1 MTGDRKTGQQGP
13 FAHRENLTVFT
24 HAVRRPLA
32 AAAAGSARWMVLTVA
47 GLLAWALLATGAAG
61 THSHRPADAPVT
73 PLRLTSGDSA
83 DTRFHVSSFN
93 ILGWTHTRGSS
104 RYADGV
110 KRMTWAHE
118 ILRSH
123 HVNVVGF
130 QELQP
135 QQLEKFNELT
145 GKRWS
150 VYPGDRFERIAMH
163 NSIAWKTRRWERV
176 DVDYI
181 NIPYFFGD
189 PVKMP
194 VVKLRHRATDRLVY
208 FANFHNPADSYGNAQ
223 KWRDQAR
230 RKQIDLADRIAETGV
245 PLVITGDMN
254 ERDKYF
260 CNMVGKTSMHAANG
274 GSNREGEPCE
284 TPDYM
289 GIDWIFGS
297 RAISFTGYKRVET
310 ELVRKTTDH
319 PFLVARATISNP

>member
-1 MTGDRKTGQQGP
+1 M
-13 FAHRENLTVFT
+13 LT
-24 HAVRRPLA
+24 HALRRPLA
-32 AAAAGSARWMVLTVA
+32 AATASSRSWLVLTVV
-47 GLLAWALLATGAAG
+47 GLLAWGLVATAAAG
-61 THSHRPADAPVT
+61 AHRHRSPEVPAG
-73 PLRLTSGDSA
+73 PLRLTSGDTA

-110 KRMTWAHE
+110 TRMGYAFE
-118 ILRSH
+118 VMANH

-150 VYPGDRFERIAMH
+150 VYPGGRFERIAMH
-163 NSIAWKTRRWERV
+163 NSIAWKTHKWERV
-176 DVDYI
+176 EADYI
-181 NIPYFFGD
+181 NIPYFYGL

-194 VVKLRHRATDRLVY
+194 VVLLRHRATDRLVY
-208 FANFHNPADSYGNAQ
+208 FANFHNPADSYGDAQ

-230 RKQIDLADRIAETGV
+230 RKQIDLANRIAETGI

-254 ERDKYF
+254 EREKYF
-260 CNMVGKTSMHAANG
+260 CNMVGKTNMRAANG
-274 GSNREGEPCE
+274 GSNREGERCE

-297 RAISFTGYKRVET
+297 SSMSFTGYRRVET

-319 PFLVARATISNP
+319 PFLVARARIPN

>member
-1 MTGDRKTGQQGP
+1 MYTR
-13 FAHRENLTVFT
+13 
-24 HAVRRPLA
+24 AVRRPMIETIASRSWL
-32 AAAAGSARWMVLTVA
+32 VLTVV
-47 GLLAWALLATGAAG
+47 GLLAWGLVATAAAG
-61 THSHRPADAPVT
+61 PHSHRPADAPVT
-73 PLRLTSGDSA
+73 ALRLTSGDGA

-110 KRMTWAHE
+110 TRMKYAFE
-118 ILRSH
+118 VMENH

-135 QQLEKFNELT
+135 QQLDKFNELT
-145 GKRWS
+145 GKRWA
-150 VYPGDRFERIAMH
+150 VYPGGRFERIAMH
-163 NSIAWKTRRWERV
+163 NSIAWKTHKWQRV
-176 DVDYI
+176 DASYI
-181 NIPYFFGD
+181 NIPYFYGEL
-189 PVKMP
+189 VKMP
-194 VVKLRHRATDRLVY
+194 VVLLRHRATDRLVY
-208 FANFHNPADSYGNAQ
+208 FANFHTPADSYGNAQ

-230 RKQIDLADRIAETGV
+230 RKQIDLANRIAEKGI

-260 CNMVGKTSMHAANG
+260 CNMVGKTNMRAANG
-274 GSNREGEPCE
+274 GSNREGKPCE

-297 RAISFTGYKRVET
+297 SSMSFTGYKRVET

-319 PFLVARATISNP
+319 PFLVARARIPN